1 MSNLKNKMEAIKNKE
16 AGVRGPA
23 THGYQ
28 EQDVLLISGVE
39 QVKGGKSKIIL
50 ANRLFVV
57 VGDSVKPD
65 LVRGILLDGSNNLQN
80 CVISLPVSSMTKV
93 GKYTDE
99 GEVVLDQVESQPEAS
114 QPEVVEKKSAR
125 KPKATS

>member
-39 QVKGGKSKIIL
+39 QVKGGKTKTIL

-57 VGDSVKPD
+57 VGDSVKPE
-65 LVRGILLDGSNNLQN
+65 LVRGILIDSNNNLQN

-93 GKYTDE
+93 GRYTDE
-99 GEVVLDQVESQPEAS
+99 GQVVLDSVDSQPEAS
-114 QPEVVEKKSAR
+114 QPEAVEKKPVR

>member
-1 MSNLKNKMEAIKNKE
+1 MSNLQNKLEAIKNKE

-23 THGYQ
+23 THGYK

-39 QVKGGKSKIIL
+39 QVKGGKTKTIL

-57 VGDSVKPD
+57 VGDSVKPE
-65 LVRGILLDGSNNLQN
+65 LVRGILIDNNNNLQN
-80 CVISLPVSSMTKV
+80 CVISLPVESMTKV

-99 GEVVLDQVESQPEAS
+99 GEVVLD
-114 QPEVVEKKSAR
+114 EVKE
-125 KPKATS
+125 

>member
-39 QVKGGKSKIIL
+39 QVKGGKTKTIL

-65 LVRGILLDGSNNLQN
+65 LVRGILLDNNSNLQN
-80 CVISLPVSSMTKV
+80 CVISLPVESMTKV

-99 GEVVLDQVESQPEAS
+99 GEVVLDQVDSQPEAS
-114 QPEVVEKKSAR
+114 EKKSAR